1 MKKYLMIVVSL
12 GTWMGLNACVQTP
25 NTPTPSAPTHTAAQE
40 AARALTLQAV
50 DWYNAKNYAQATPL
64 FEQAMAAGDMKA
76 PRYIGLMYL
85 NGEGRAKNVNQAFA
99 AFSEGAKR
107 GDITSQYWLGY
118 LYENG
123 IGVARD
129 LAQAR
134 AWYTTS
140 AQRGDHVAAP
150 AMVAL

>member
-1 MKKYLMIVVSL
+1 M
-12 GTWMGLNACVQTP
+12 
-25 NTPTPSAPTHTAAQE
+25 
-40 AARALTLQAV
+40 
-50 DWYNAKNYAQATPL
+50 
-64 FEQAMAAGDMKA
+64 
-76 PRYIGLMYL
+76 
-85 NGEGRAKNVNQAFA
+85 NQAFA

-150 AMVAL
+150 AMVALGRLYEQGLGVPVDRAQAIEWYRKAAATGNEDAKAALQRLGVQ